1 MNRETYAHLVGYAT
15 LSLILGT
22 ASWSTFGWVFALPL
36 VLGTL
41 ALVGLSGAQL
51 VIEKARID
59 DEPLDLDPEPESPK
73 AATDGGRTPQL
84 SPAEVADAVREHG
97 AENVQD
103 GAIVWA
109 IEQGEPNAGG
119 GRNRR
124 HTTSERN

>member
-1 MNRETYAHLVGYAT
+1 MNRETYAHLVGYST
-15 LSLILGT
+15 LALILGT

-41 ALVGLSGAQL
+41 ALVGRAGSSL

-59 DEPLDLDPEPESPK
+59 DEPLDLSPDQSPK
-73 AATDGGRTPQL
+73 AATDGGRTTRL

-103 GAIVWA
+103 DAIAWA
-109 IEQGEPNAGG
+109 IEQGGLNAGG